1 MDEQDENLIGHLEA
15 LRSCL
20 IKSLVALAI
29 GFVPMFFAAPY
40 AIDILIEII
49 AGDNEISFNFF
60 SPMEVFLIQIK
71 MALVL
76 DFIIC
81 FPYIT
86 KQIWFFLKPALYE
99 NERKLLKSLVFISS
113 LLFILGAAFCVGF
126 ILPLI
131 INFGLSFTADNLNAV
146 FGIAN
151 IIDLSLLLAVVFG
164 VMFQFPLVTYYLIRT
179 GITSYEAVRHKR
191 PCIFVIILII
201 AGILTPPDIV
211 SQLMLTVPTYLLFE
225 AGLWAARNGDK

>member
-1 MDEQDENLIGHLEA
+1 MGEQDENLIGHLEA

-29 GFVPMFFAAPY
+29 GFIPMFFAAPY
-40 AIDILIEII
+40 AIDVLIKVILAE
-49 AGDNEISFNFF
+49 NEISFNFF

-71 MALVL
+71 MASVL
-76 DFIIC
+76 DVIIC
-81 FPYIT
+81 FPYII
-86 KQIWFFLKPALYE
+86 KQIWIFIKPALYE
-99 NERKLLKSLVFISS
+99 NERYLLKSLVIISS
-113 LLFILGAAFCVGF
+113 LLFILGAAFCVCF

-131 INFGLSFTADNLNAV
+131 INFGLSFTTNNINAM

-151 IIDLSLLLAVVFG
+151 IVNLSLMLAVVFG
-164 VMFQFPLVTYYLIRT
+164 AMFQFPLVTYYLIRT
-179 GITSYEAVRHKR
+179 GIISYEAVRQKR
-191 PCIFVIILII
+191 PYIFVVILII

-225 AGLWAARNGDK
+225 AGLLAARKGDK